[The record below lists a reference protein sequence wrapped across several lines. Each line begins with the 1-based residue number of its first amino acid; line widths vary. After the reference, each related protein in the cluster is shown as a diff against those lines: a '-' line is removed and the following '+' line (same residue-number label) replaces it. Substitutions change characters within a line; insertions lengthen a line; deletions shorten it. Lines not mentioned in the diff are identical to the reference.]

1 MENSDFVKRLKSLME
16 RKNDKGKKMTSYYLA
31 KNIDGI
37 TSATIDKYLSGEM
50 APGPDKVKL
59 LADFFRVSAGWLM
72 YGEGQDLTFS
82 NEEIVVTPSEMW
94 DVLKASVYNQ
104 NAQNDHIGKLL
115 DLLTAKLNDK
125 KETPATG
132 QFRDESDSICSI
144 RKALTPHE
152 FYPSKIP

>member
-1 MENSDFVKRLKSLME
+1 MENPDFVKRLRSLME

-115 DLLTAKLNDK
+115 DLLTAKLQNDK
-125 KETPATG
+125 KETPA
-132 QFRDESDSICSI
+132 SV
-144 RKALTPHE
+144 AV
-152 FYPSKIP
+152 

>member
-125 KETPATG
+125 KETPA
-132 QFRDESDSICSI
+132 SV
-144 RKALTPHE
+144 AV
-152 FYPSKIP
+152 